1 MIIRLVLLFA
11 IVPLAELYLLI
22 QLGRVF
28 DGVIDG
34 AIVVIVL
41 VLATGVLGATLARR
55 QGVAVWRRIQRDLAD
70 GILPADG
77 IIDGL
82 MVVLAAALLITPG
95 LLTDALGFAM
105 LIPPIRR
112 LFRNR
117 VKAIFRRKLESGTI
131 HITTSWHDDTR
142 F

>member
-1 MIIRLVLLFA
+1 MIIRLLFLFT
-11 IVPLAELYLLI
+11 IVPLAELYFLI
-22 QLGRVF
+22 QLGRAF
-28 DGVIDG
+28 NS
-34 AIVVIVL
+34 AMPVIVL
-41 VLATGVLGATLARR
+41 VLATGLLGAMLARW
-55 QGVAVWRRIQRDLAD
+55 QGLVVWRQIQRDLAG

-82 MVVLAAALLITPG
+82 IVVLAAALLITPG

-105 LIPPIRR
+105 LIPPARR

-131 HITTSWHDDTR
+131 HITTSWHDDAR
-142 F
+142 

>member
-1 MIIRLVLLFA
+1 MIICLVLLLT
-11 IVPLAELYLLI
+11 IIPLAELYLLI
-22 QLGRVF
+22 RLGQVF
-28 DGVIDG
+28 DG
-34 AIVVIVL
+34 AMPVIVL
-41 VLATGVLGATLARR
+41 VLATGVLGAALARW
-55 QGVAVWRRIQRDLAD
+55 QGLVVWRRIQRDLAD

-112 LFRNR
+112 LFRNL
-117 VKAIFRRKLESGTI
+117 VKAMLRRKLDSGTI
-131 HITTSWHDDTR
+131 HITTSRHDDLG
-142 F
+142 

>member
-1 MIIRLVLLFA
+1 MIIRLILLFT

-28 DGVIDG
+28 DG
-34 AIVVIVL
+34 AKAVIVL

-55 QGVAVWRRIQRDLAD
+55 QGLAVWRQIQRDLAD

-95 LLTDALGFAM
+95 LLTDALGFAI

-112 LFRNR
+112 LLRNR
-117 VKAIFRRKLESGTI
+117 VKAMLRRKLESGTI
-131 HITTSWHDDTR
+131 HITTSWHDDAR
-142 F
+142 